1 MDSRSSHARTRST
14 TLLTMNVS
22 LVTVAVAL
30 LVTAASAFAQQ
41 KAIAPTY
48 PILEPNMIQEL
59 TKHLERMQADGSLG
73 RLLDEGNRRAENSIR
88 NPAPVTSITAAF
100 RSRTFYYD
108 PTMVVNQDIVA
119 PDGTIIARKGQ
130 SANPLEQVAW
140 PSTWI
145 FADWRDPAQVREVTA
160 QLAARRESVRVI
172 LVGGSY
178 ASAAKAL
185 DRQVFFDQQG
195 LLTRKFGIQHTP
207 AMVRQEGL
215 RLRIDEFPARAP

>member
-1 MDSRSSHARTRST
+1 MKRRFVLVATS
-14 TLLTMNVS
+14 LLTAS
-22 LVTVAVAL
+22 LSAL
-30 LVTAASAFAQQ
+30 AQQ
-41 KAIAPTY
+41 KPIAPTY

-59 TKHLERMQADGSLG
+59 MKHLERMQADGSLG
-73 RLLDEGNRRAENSIR
+73 KLLDEGNRRAENSIR
-88 NPAPVTSITAAF
+88 NPAPVAGIKAAF
-100 RSRTFYYD
+100 RARTFYYD

-130 SANPLEQVAW
+130 TANPLEQVAW

-160 QLAARRESVRVI
+160 QVAARKESVRVI

-178 ASAAKAL
+178 AAAAKAL

-195 LLTRKFGIQHTP
+195 LLTRKFGIEHTP
-207 AMVRQEGL
+207 ATVRQDGL